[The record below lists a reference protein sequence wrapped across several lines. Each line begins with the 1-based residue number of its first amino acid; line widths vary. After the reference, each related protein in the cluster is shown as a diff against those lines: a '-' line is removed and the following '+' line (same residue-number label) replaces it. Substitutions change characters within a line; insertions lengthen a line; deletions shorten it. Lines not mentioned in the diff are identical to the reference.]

1 MALSDG
7 PNHKVT
13 ENALSGNLQTVVTEH
28 LSISWAIL
36 GYLKWQE
43 KSDKNSGT

>member
-13 ENALSGNLQTVVTEH
+13 ENAFIFEISKLWSLSIY
-28 LSISWAIL
+28 ISWAIL
-36 GYLKWQE
+36 DYLKWQE
-43 KSDKNSGT
+43 KSDKSSGT